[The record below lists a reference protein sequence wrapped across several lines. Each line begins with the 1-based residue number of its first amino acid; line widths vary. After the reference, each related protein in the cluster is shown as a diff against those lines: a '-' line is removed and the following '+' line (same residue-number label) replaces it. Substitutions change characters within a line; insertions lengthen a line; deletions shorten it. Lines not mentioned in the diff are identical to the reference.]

1 MAEHDASPVVPSN
14 AGYEFT
20 QDWFSGFIP
29 IWKELLAQVKPSKIL
44 EIGSFEGRST
54 CYLIETSGAVKDLE
68 VHCVDTWEGGVE
80 HGEIDMPAV
89 ERRFSKNTSLA
100 IEFAAHRVNLI
111 VHKKPSH
118 LALTGLL
125 SSGHASSF
133 DLIYVDGSHQA
144 PDVLSDAVLSFHLL
158 RTEGL
163 LIFDDY
169 LLTQAPPGKEDPFN
183 MPKPAI
189 DGFVN
194 IYQRKLRI
202 LSAHLYQIYT
212 QKISE

>member
-1 MAEHDASPVVPSN
+1 MAERNAPPVFPTN

-29 IWKELLAQVKPSKIL
+29 IWEELLAQIKPSKIL

-54 CYLIETSGAVKDLE
+54 SYLIETSGAVKDLE

-80 HGEIDMPAV
+80 HAEIDMPAV
-89 ERRFSKNTSLA
+89 EQRFSKNTSLA
-100 IEFAAHRVNLI
+100 IESAAHKVNLI
-111 VHKKPSH
+111 VYKKPSH
-118 LALTGLL
+118 LALTELI

-158 RTEGL
+158 RTGGL

-169 LLTQAPPGKEDPFN
+169 LLTLAPPGKEDPFN

-189 DGFVN
+189 DSFVN